1 MISGSDY
8 ILHEFD
14 IEQQGADRVENRAES
29 LKQLAT
35 ITSDV
40 IKRMIRAHKINKKYY
55 DKNKVNMTFNV
66 GDTVYRRNFVLS
78 DAAKN
83 ISAKLAPK
91 YLKCTVVEKISDLAY
106 KLKDEQGHQGIYH
119 IKDIK
124 NA

>member
-1 MISGSDY
+1 MISGTDY
-8 ILHEFD
+8 ILHEID
-14 IEQQGADRVENRAES
+14 IEQQNENNIENKANA

-40 IKRMIRAHKINKKYY
+40 TKRMMRAYKLNKKYY
-55 DKNKVNMTFNV
+55 DKNKVSMSFNV

-83 ISAKLAPK
+83 FSAKLAPK
-91 YLKCTVVEKISDLAY
+91 YVKCSVVEKISDLAY
-106 KLKDEQGHQGIYH
+106 KLKDEYGHQGIYH